1 MLTLGLGRYGCY
13 KCSRV
18 FLFGPL
24 PRPSRQRVGW
34 RLLVQNHKS
43 VNGLRNR
50 CQGQVRPAP
59 GYNAGMPASLS
70 DKAALRGEPSYVW
83 RAGQE
88 RRLSMISAAAPR
100 LTSRSR
106 VLENGCGVGMYL
118 GPLGRAL
125 QTPLIYGLEYEFER
139 AERAG
144 QGQGARRVVC
154 GAGEQLPY
162 PDGCFDV
169 VLSNEVIEHVQDDR
183 QALAEMARVL
193 RPGGRLVLFCPN
205 RWYPVETHGVYWR
218 GQYQF
223 GNIPLVNYLPDR
235 WRNRLAPHVR
245 AYTAHGLRKLLA
257 SLPLRIVR
265 HTRIFG
271 GYDNVIARL
280 GLPGRLIRAGLYAAE
295 KTPLNVL
302 GLSHLL
308 VAEKL

>member
-1 MLTLGLGRYGCY
+1 
-13 KCSRV
+13 
-18 FLFGPL
+18 
-24 PRPSRQRVGW
+24 
-34 RLLVQNHKS
+34 
-43 VNGLRNR
+43 
-50 CQGQVRPAP
+50 
-59 GYNAGMPASLS
+59 
-70 DKAALRGEPSYVW
+70 LRGEPSYVW

-88 RRLSMISAAAPR
+88 RRLSMVSAAAPR
-100 LTSRSR
+100 LASPSR

-118 GPLGRAL
+118 EPLGRAL
-125 QTPLIYGLEYEFER
+125 HTPLIYGLEYDFER

-144 QGQGARRVVC
+144 QSQGVGRVVC

-162 PDGCFDV
+162 PDRCFDV

-205 RWYPVETHGVYWR
+205 RWYPVETHGIYWR
-218 GQYQF
+218 GQYHF

-245 AYTAHGLRKLLA
+245 AYTAHGLRNLLA
-257 SLPLRIVR
+257 NLPLRIIR

-271 GYDNVIARL
+271 GYDNLNTRL
-280 GLPGRLIRAGLYAAE
+280 GPLGRLIRAGLYAAE
-295 KTPLNVL
+295 KTPLNVV

-308 VAEKL
+308 VAEKR